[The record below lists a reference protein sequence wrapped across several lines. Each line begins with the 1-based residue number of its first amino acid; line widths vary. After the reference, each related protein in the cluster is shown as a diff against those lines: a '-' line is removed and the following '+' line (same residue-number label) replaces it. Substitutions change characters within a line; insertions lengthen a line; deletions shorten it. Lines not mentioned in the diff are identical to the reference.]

1 MPQLFDTTEINYDR
15 LPVPYRTKFRLY
27 FEQGIDP
34 GEGIT
39 AILHNNLRAAVLRVD
54 PDTLALLPAIC
65 MWLQNY
71 APHNAWGSAEI
82 VEHWAAMRR
91 LERKKAT
98 A

>member
-27 FEQGIDP
+27 FE
-34 GEGIT
+34 
-39 AILHNNLRAAVLRVD
+39 
-54 PDTLALLPAIC
+54 
-65 MWLQNY
+65 NY

-98 A
+98 T